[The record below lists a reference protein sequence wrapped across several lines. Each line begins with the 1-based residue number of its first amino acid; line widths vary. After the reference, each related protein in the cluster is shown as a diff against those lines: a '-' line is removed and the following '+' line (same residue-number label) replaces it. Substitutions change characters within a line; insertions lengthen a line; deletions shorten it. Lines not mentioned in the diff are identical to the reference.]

1 MNYLVKPFD
10 NIKIRQA
17 FALAINKDEIVQD
30 IYKGT
35 AIPTNHIVPQG
46 MPGYFAALTG
56 PDGVKGTAGNPSL
69 ARQLLQQGL
78 QEEGLTT
85 ATLPPISITYASG
98 GGADYRN
105 ELAAAQQMWQNA
117 LGVSVKINSVDRTTL
132 VNDIFS
138 TNNNPKG
145 LQMWAYGW
153 LADYP
158 DPQDW
163 LTLQFDNGS
172 PNNSMNYGQNKS
184 PDASVQQQTQQAL
197 EQADINQNQVS
208 RLQQYNKA
216 EQQLVNN
223 VAWIPINQIVATAVR
238 KPCVVGSVDNP
249 ELLVPPDDW
258 GGIYISTATPCA
270 NVTQYQ

>member
-17 FALAINKDEIVQD
+17 FALAINKDEIVQA

-46 MPGYFAALTG
+46 MPGYFAGLTG
-56 PDGVKGTAGNPSL
+56 PAGVKGTAGNATL
-69 ARQLLQQGL
+69 AKQLFQQGL

-105 ELAAAQQMWQNA
+105 ELAAVQQMWQNV
-117 LGVSVKINSVDRTTL
+117 LGVSVKINDVDRVKL
-132 VNDIFS
+132 INDIFS
-138 TNNNPKG
+138 SNNNAKG

-153 LADYP
+153 LTDYP

-172 PNNSMNYGQNKS
+172 QNNSMNYGQNKS
-184 PDASVQQQTQQAL
+184 TNAALQQQTQQAM
-197 EQADINQNQVS
+197 EQADINQNQTT
-208 RLQQYNKA
+208 RLQQYNTA
-216 EQQLVNN
+216 EQQLVND
-223 VAWIPINQIVATAVR
+223 VAWLPMYQIVATAAR
-238 KPCVVGSVDNP
+238 KPCLVGFVDNA

-258 GGIYISTATPCA
+258 GSIYKSTATPCT
-270 NVTQYQ
+270 NVSQYQ